1 MIFFRCRTFRLGL
14 LIAAA
19 AILVCSSGESI
30 FLSEKAILQD
40 AIEVVGF
47 VTSIPNAT
55 DFFVDDSHLIRT
67 DQGTLFSGPPGFRT
81 FGDLQIGDFVSV
93 TGWVEGDAIRA
104 TMVILLNPG
113 GEPAIIDDSVSWV
126 VDSSTFVIGGSVEVS
141 IHQDTILEGMS
152 SLLELSPGDLVHIEG
167 WWFEGNLVADLV
179 RLVNDPQPPIYIEG
193 FVTEVVS
200 ATDFILDDSIFV
212 MTSPR
217 TLLSGFQSIDELQPG
232 DNVAVVGTISP
243 GGIIADSVELLSTP
257 GTPVGITGTV
267 DSVIDNLSFGLTD
280 GSIVVTDA
288 ETVFYGIDGVSD
300 LQEGDLILAE
310 GWWVQGVFHAMW
322 VDRTQTTPDLIE
334 VTGLLAYLEPPDA
347 FVLDDQ
353 TRVAVTGETL
363 WIGLNGFDDLGSG
376 DTLRIVGFFGPGS
389 WFLTA
394 VEIERTAQSEPTWIT
409 REGWV
414 EHVIDPSTILLTDGI
429 TLEIRPDAELISLDS
444 VEHLGPGDRIGI
456 GAFTTADPDIL
467 DVTRLELLERPGNPV
482 DFVSVVESIDLPSN
496 RFSTTDGFEVIVD
509 GATLWVNVDG
519 LADLDVGDGVSVTGI
534 AGRDPRHPQWVDAVL
549 VEWREGEDDGDGD
562 GDGDGGGLR
571 MTIEGAVSEILP
583 DGVVEVDFD
592 LHIGTSAETDWRGT
606 LNGLQDLVVGTPVRT
621 EVILETD
628 GTMDA
633 IWIEGFPSTGSGIRD
648 IEGYVLEV
656 DVVGNQL
663 RLETGEWIRW
673 DEFTRIDGDVGT
685 FPEIQ
690 PGMHVDVIA
699 VDLGD
704 GTFLSFSVF
713 VELEITD
720 VGALGYPDEPT
731 RETLVVLRDGA
742 IAFDVA
748 TRHGAVVTGTIPGL
762 LVHLFQWDHDIDL
775 LVLQALLDDEDVEI
789 LEPNRSFSDPESDP
803 DSIRRRAIAIDRQ
816 ASSDDF
822 NTQDGLYKAGLDVAH
837 ARSLGR
843 GTMVAVIDTG
853 IDPFHPL
860 LRHRIAE
867 GGYDFVDEDTLPWE
881 TADGIDQDNDDE
893 IDEGAGHGT
902 FVSGLVLL
910 AAPAS
915 SILPFRV
922 LDDDGRGSTF
932 DISRAV
938 LLAIDRGADI
948 INMSFAY
955 PDRSRVLDRILME
968 ASCRGVVLVSG
979 AGNSGLSTLPFPAND
994 NRVLA
999 VAAVDGDL
1007 RLADFSNRGV
1017 DVTLGAPG
1025 VDVYSAGLGAQFGIW
1040 SGTSMAAPLVSGTAA
1055 LMRSINPYLTPE
1067 QISAALTQGAA
1078 AANPDDDLQFLLHAG
1093 NTVNLIPDGPQ

>member
-1 MIFFRCRTFRLGL
+1 MIFFRCRAFRLVL

-19 AILVCSSGESI
+19 SILVCSSGEATLFS
-30 FLSEKAILQD
+30 SKAFLQD
-40 AIEVVGF
+40 DVDILGL

-55 DFFVDDSHLIRT
+55 EFFVDDFQLIRT
-67 DQGTLFSGPPGFRT
+67 DQGTLFSGFQASGT
-81 FGDLQIGDFVSV
+81 FGELQIGDLVAV
-93 TGWVEGDAIRA
+93 TGWIEGDAIRA
-104 TMVILLNPG
+104 TTVILVNQG
-113 GEPAIIDDSVSWV
+113 DEPEIFDDAVSWV
-126 VDSSTFVIGGSVEVS
+126 IDSSTFVIGLTTEVS
-141 IHQDTILEGMS
+141 IHQGTTLEGMS

-179 RLVNDPQPPIYIEG
+179 RLENDPQQPIYIEG
-193 FVTEVVS
+193 LVS
-200 ATDFILDDSIFV
+200 GILSLTDFVLDDSTLI
-212 MTSPR
+212 MTSPN
-217 TLLSGFQSIDELQPG
+217 TMLFGLDSISNLLLG
-232 DNVAVVGTISP
+232 DNVAVI
-243 GGIIADSVELLSTP
+243 GILSGDGIVANSVELLSTP
-257 GTPVGITGTV
+257 GTAVRITGTV
-267 DSVIDNLSFGLTD
+267 DSVIDNLSFSLTD
-280 GSIVVTDA
+280 RSIIVTDA
-288 ETVFYGIDGVSD
+288 ETVFYGIAGVLD

-310 GWWVQGVFHAMW
+310 GWWIGDVFRAMW
-322 VDRTQTTPDLIE
+322 VERTQTTPDLVE

-353 TRVAVTGETL
+353 TRVVVTGETQ
-363 WIGLNGFDDLGSG
+363 WIGLNGFNDLGNG
-376 DTLRIVGFFGPGS
+376 DTLRVQGYFYPGLWS
-389 WFLTA
+389 LTA
-394 VEIERTAQSEPTWIT
+394 VEVERSAQSEPTWIT
-409 REGWV
+409 RQGWV
-414 EHVIDPSTILLTDGI
+414 AQVIDSSTILLTDGI
-429 TLEIRPDAELISLDS
+429 TLEIRPDASLIAIDS
-444 VEHLGPGDRIGI
+444 IEDLGRGDRVWI
-456 GAFTTADPDIL
+456 GAYTTVDPEIL

-482 DFVSVVESIDLPSN
+482 DFVSVVESIDLPSD
-496 RFSTTDGFEVIVD
+496 RFSTANGFEVIVD
-509 GATLWVNVDG
+509 NATVFVNVNG
-519 LADLDVGDGVSVTGI
+519 LADIAVGDGVSVMGI
-534 AGRDPRHPQWVDAVL
+534 AGTDPYHPQWVDAVL
-549 VEWREGEDDGDGD
+549 VEWREGEDDGGDD

-571 MTIEGAVSEILP
+571 LTVEGAVSEILP
-583 DGVVEVDFD
+583 DGVVEINFD
-592 LHIGTSAETDWRGT
+592 LLIVTSAETEWRGT
-606 LNGLQDLVVGTPVRT
+606 LGGLQDLVVEAPVRT

-628 GTMDA
+628 GTMAA
-633 IWIEGFPSTGSGIRD
+633 IWIEGFSSNGSGIRD
-648 IEGYVLEV
+648 LEGYVLEV
-656 DVVGNQL
+656 DIKGNQL
-663 RLETGEWIRW
+663 RLETGEWIKW

-685 FPEIQ
+685 FPEIH

-713 VELEITD
+713 VELEVTD
-720 VGALGYPDEPT
+720 VNALGYPDEPT

-775 LVLQALLDDEDVEI
+775 FILQALLDDEDVEI
-789 LEPNRSFSDPESDP
+789 LEPNHSFSDPESDP

-822 NTQDGLYKAGLDVAH
+822 TNQDGLFKAGLDVAH
-837 ARSLGR
+837 SRSLGR
-843 GTMVAVIDTG
+843 GTLVAVIDTG

-881 TADGIDQDNDDE
+881 TADGIDQDDDDE

-910 AAPAS
+910 AAPAT

-932 DISRAV
+932 DVSRAV
-938 LLAIDRGADI
+938 LLAIDRGADV

-1067 QISAALTQGAA
+1067 QISAALTQGAT
-1078 AANPDDDLQFLLHAG
+1078 AANPEDDLQFLLHAG
-1093 NTVNLIPDGPQ
+1093 NAVNLIPDGQQ